1 MIAVQYPEPKFKLK
15 NEKGKQYIFDSIRKI
30 WLLLTEEEWVRQNF
44 VNFLISQL
52 EYPSTV
58 IAIEK
63 EISLNDL
70 KKRFDIL
77 VYDKEHSPWML
88 IECKKPQVNLSEDVL
103 QQVLR
108 YNISVPVKYIL
119 ITNGNTTV
127 GWKKECDL
135 KLLEEIPRWSDLS
148 DILSNK

>member
-1 MIAVQYPEPKFKLK
+1 MIAVQYPEPQFRMKK
-15 NEKGKQYIFDSIRKI
+15 EKDKQYIFDTIRKS

-44 VNFLISQL
+44 VSYLISTL
-52 EYPSTV
+52 HYPSTV
-58 IAIEK
+58 IALEK

-77 VYDKEHSPWML
+77 IYDSHHQPWML
-88 IECKKPQVNLSEDVL
+88 VECKEPRLGLSEDVL

-108 YNISVPVKYIL
+108 YNITVPVAYIV

-127 GWKKECDL
+127 GWKKNGEL
-135 KLLEEIPRWSDLS
+135 KLLEEMPPWT
-148 DILSNK
+148 

>member
-1 MIAVQYPEPKFKLK
+1 MIAVQYPEPKFKMK
-15 NEKGKQYIFDSIRKI
+15 NENGRQYIFDSIRKV

-44 VNFLISQL
+44 VNYLITQL
-52 EYPSTV
+52 KYPSAV

-77 VYDKEHSPWML
+77 VYDKEHKPWML
-88 IECKKPQVNLSEDVL
+88 IECKEPKVNLSEDVL

-108 YNISVPVKYIL
+108 YNISVPAEYIV

-127 GWKKECDL
+127 GWKKEKEL
-135 KLLEEIPRWSDLS
+135 KLLKEFPQWI
-148 DILSNK
+148 

>member
-1 MIAVQYPEPKFKLK
+1 MIAVQYPEPKFKMK
-15 NEKGKQYIFDSIRKI
+15 NENGRQYIFDTIRKV

-44 VNFLISQL
+44 VNYLITQL
-52 EYPSTV
+52 NYPSTI

-77 VYDKEHSPWML
+77 VYDKEHKPWML
-88 IECKKPQVNLSEDVL
+88 VECKEPKVNLSEDVL

-108 YNISVPVKYIL
+108 YNISVPVEYIV

-127 GWKKECDL
+127 GWRKENEL
-135 KLLEEIPRWSDLS
+135 KLLEQMPVWG
-148 DILSNK
+148 

>member
-1 MIAVQYPEPKFKLK
+1 MKRE
-15 NEKGKQYIFDSIRKI
+15 NGKQYIFDSIRKS

-44 VNFLISQL
+44 VKYLTTQL
-52 EYPSTV
+52 NYPSAV

-77 VYDKEHSPWML
+77 VYDKQHKPWML
-88 IECKKPQVNLSEDVL
+88 IECKEPKVNLSEDVL

-108 YNISVPVKYIL
+108 YNISVPVEYIV
-119 ITNGNTTV
+119 ITNGTTTV
-127 GWKKECDL
+127 GWKKENGL
-135 KLLEEIPRWSDLS
+135 KLLAQIPEW
-148 DILSNK
+148 K

>member
-1 MIAVQYPEPKFKLK
+1 MKK
-15 NEKGKQYIFDSIRKI
+15 EKDKQYIFDTIRKV

-44 VNFLISQL
+44 VHYLISQL
-52 EYPSTV
+52 KYPSTV

-77 VYDKEHSPWML
+77 VYDKEHKPWML
-88 IECKKPQVNLSEDVL
+88 IECKEPKVNLSEEVL

-108 YNISVPVKYIL
+108 YNISVPVEYIV
-119 ITNGNTTV
+119 ITNGNATV
-127 GWKKECDL
+127 GWKKENDL
-135 KLLEEIPRWSDLS
+135 KLLSELPEW
-148 DILSNK
+148 K

>member
-1 MIAVQYPEPKFKLK
+1 MK
-15 NEKGKQYIFDSIRKI
+15 NENGRQYIVDTIRKV

-44 VNFLISQL
+44 VNYLITQL
-52 EYPSTV
+52 NYPSTI

-77 VYDKEHSPWML
+77 VYDKEHKPWML
-88 IECKKPQVNLSEDVL
+88 VECKEPKVNLSEDVL

-108 YNISVPVKYIL
+108 YNISVPVEYIV

-127 GWKKECDL
+127 GWRKENEL
-135 KLLEEIPRWSDLS
+135 KLLEQMPVWG
-148 DILSNK
+148 